1 MTGTGDTL
9 VDVLISP
16 AGEDLLARIGA
27 ATAAGT
33 APLPMQRALRRD
45 HPADLVRLALRV
57 AEARRAATAKFP
69 DAGRLLFTPELLE
82 QATAHPVARHRAERF
97 AGCGP
102 VLDLGCGAG
111 GDLTRLAGA
120 GLPVAGLERD
130 PLAAALARA
139 NLLRLGLDGRVVD
152 GEHPGADLPPHEALF
167 ADPARREPGRGPA
180 GAQRRY
186 DPRQFSPSPRE
197 LRPLLEGAR
206 AWAVKWGPGLD
217 LDHETLTAPGAILAG
232 MTPAQYAV
240 EVVGWQGTVR
250 EAVLWGGPDLRR
262 DGTAPG
268 APRLATVLDGGLAD
282 ARASTYA
289 ADPVASPPP
298 LSEPAAFLAEP
309 DGTLLRSGLL
319 DAFAREHGLAALA
332 LGIAYLTAPAC
343 FASPWLR
350 WWRRLESLPWSP
362 ERLQAALDRRDAGSV
377 VIKKRG
383 FPLTPEQVR
392 AGLKLRG
399 SRELTVLLHR
409 ADDGR
414 SARAGYMAHLAEAC
428 PQPAP

>member
-1 MTGTGDTL
+1 MGTGDAL

-16 AGEDLLARIGA
+16 AGEGLLARIEA

-57 AEARRAATAKFP
+57 AEARRAATAKYP
-69 DAGRLLFTPELLE
+69 DAGQLLFTPELLE
-82 QATAHPVARHRAERF
+82 QATAHPVARHRARRF
-97 AGCGP
+97 AGCSS

-139 NLLRLGLDGRVVD
+139 NLLRLGLDGRVD
-152 GEHPGADLPPHEALF
+152 AGEFPGAALPPHEALF
-167 ADPARREPGRGPA
+167 VDPARREPGRGPA

-186 DPRQFSPSPRE
+186 DPRQFSPAPRE
-197 LRPLLEGAR
+197 LRPLLEKSC

-217 LDHETLTAPGAILAG
+217 LDHEALTAPGAILAG
-232 MTPAQYAV
+232 MTAAQYAV

-250 EAVLWGGPDLRR
+250 EAVLWGGEDLLR
-262 DGTAPG
+262 GPAAPG
-268 APRLATVLDGGLAD
+268 APRLATVLCGGLAD
-282 ARASTYA
+282 ARACTYA
-289 ADPVASPPP
+289 GDPVTEPPP
-298 LSEPAAFLAEP
+298 LSTPATYLAEP
-309 DGTLLRSGLL
+309 DGTLLRAGLL
-319 DAFAREHGLAALA
+319 DAFAREHGLASLA
-332 LGIAYLTAPAC
+332 PGIAYLTAPALVR
-343 FASPWLR
+343 SPWLR
-350 WWRRLESLPWSP
+350 WWRRLESVPWSP
-362 ERLQAALDRRDAGSV
+362 ERLQAALDRHDAGSV

-392 AGLKLRG
+392 AGLVLRG
-399 SRELTVLLHR
+399 SREVTVLLHR
-409 ADDGR
+409 VDTEGAAH
-414 SARAGYMAHLAEAC
+414 SGYAAHLAEPCDGEAG
-428 PQPAP
+428 

>member
-1 MTGTGDTL
+1 MMGTGDSL
-9 VDVLISP
+9 VDVLVSP
-16 AGEDLLARIGA
+16 AGEELMARIEA

-69 DAGRLLFTPELLE
+69 DAGHLLFTPELLE
-82 QATAHPVARHRAERF
+82 QATAHPVACHRARRF

-120 GLPVAGLERD
+120 GLAVAGLERD

-139 NLLRLGLDGRVVD
+139 NLMRLRLDGRVVD
-152 GEHPGADLPPHEALF
+152 GDFPGTDLPPHEALF

-180 GAQRRY
+180 GSQRRY

-197 LRPLLEGAR
+197 LRPLLEKTR
-206 AWAVKWGPGLD
+206 TWAVKWGPGLG
-217 LDHETLTAPGAILAG
+217 LDHETLTAPGAILEG
-232 MTPAQYAV
+232 LSLEQYAV

-250 EAVLWGGPDLRR
+250 EAVLWGGEDLRR
-262 DGTAPG
+262 GATAPG
-268 APRLATVLDGGLAD
+268 APRLATVLDGGLTD
-282 ARASTYA
+282 AKASTYA
-289 ADPVASPPP
+289 GDPVTAPPP

-309 DGTLLRSGLL
+309 DGTLLRAGLL
-319 DAFAREHGLAALA
+319 DAFAREHGLSALA
-332 LGIAYLTAPAC
+332 TDIAYLTAPAC
-343 FASPWLR
+343 IASPWLR
-350 WWRRLESLPWSP
+350 WWRRLESVPWSP
-362 ERLQAALDRRDAGSV
+362 ARLQAALDRHDAGSV

-392 AGLKLRG
+392 AGLTLHG

-409 ADDGR
+409 VDAGR
-414 SARAGYMAHLAEAC
+414 SVHPGYLAHLALPC
-428 PQPAP
+428 PASPQ